1 MSCDFETTTHGKWI
15 LAGEHAVLRGHPA
28 LVFPIHDK
36 KLILQYHTSN
46 AALTVEFVG
55 EQDAD
60 MVALF
65 WKVLEHGL
73 QLLSRR
79 ASVVPT
85 KGDYLQAEP
94 LVDQSQQALLG
105 HIQLQSNIPIGV
117 GMGASA
123 ALCVAISRWF
133 VSQDL
138 IKSQDTQPFA
148 QELEHL
154 FHGQSSGLDIAGSA
168 ANGGIYFQQ
177 SKTHPIQQT
186 WEPNW
191 SLSYCGEIGM
201 TSPCIKQVQLLWQN
215 NPTQAAR
222 IDQQMHQ
229 SVLDAKTALEKPEP
243 DSLQKLAQAINTARD
258 CFQQWGLISTPLQ
271 QHMQMLQ
278 DKGALAVKPTGS
290 GGGGYVVSLWDV

>member
-1 MSCDFETTTHGKWI
+1 MSCDFQTTTHGKWI
-15 LAGEHAVLRGHPA
+15 LVGEHAVLRGHPA

-36 KLILQYHTSN
+36 KLTLQYYKSTSPLSIEILGDQN
-46 AALTVEFVG
+46 TG
-55 EQDAD
+55 ISD
-60 MVALF
+60 LF
-65 WKVLEHGL
+65 WKVLVHGM

-79 ASVVPT
+79 AGACLET
-85 KGDYLQAEP
+85 
-94 LVDQSQQALLG
+94 QALLG
-105 HIQLQSNIPIGV
+105 HIVLQSNIPIGV

-133 VSQDL
+133 VTQDL
-138 IKSQDTQPFA
+138 IPSQDTLTFA

-177 SKTHPIQQT
+177 GKTIPIQQT

-201 TSPCIKQVQLLWQN
+201 TSPCIKQVQLLWQSN
-215 NPTQAAR
+215 SAQAAR

-229 SVLDAKTALEKPEP
+229 SVVEAKTALKINEP
-243 DSLQKLAQAINTARD
+243 KSLHNLAEAINKAMD
-258 CFQQWGLISTPLQ
+258 CFQQWGLISKPLQ
-271 QHMQMLQ
+271 QHMQSLLN
-278 DKGALAVKPTGS
+278 KGALAVKPTGS
-290 GGGGYVVSLWDV
+290 GGGGYVVSLWEKPPLNSQLAI